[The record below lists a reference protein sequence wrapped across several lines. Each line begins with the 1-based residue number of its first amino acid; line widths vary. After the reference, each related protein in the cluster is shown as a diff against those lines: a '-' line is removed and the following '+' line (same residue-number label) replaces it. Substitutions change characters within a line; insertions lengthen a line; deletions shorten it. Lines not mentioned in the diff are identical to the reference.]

1 MHSISPHLVL
11 QSCFYNFTLSPSK
24 PQMREGTIRLS
35 LTGGIHRP
43 SGPHGRAMPVTPS
56 RQGGARAGGTAV
68 LGPVPVPGLR
78 RRIPLP
84 LSFSLTFQPP
94 LILCLALCTRS
105 AWNKGLP
112 SKRDNLQTCHRHF
125 RLVIQ
130 DRHRFFISVSARV
143 RAEMSQHK
151 AFPVLLLFYS
161 SKNVFRIV
169 SPYLGPCR
177 GWSTKPLPGWQLP
190 LAVNTPFCFD
200 VLGCRFTLS
209 LSQSSGW

>member
-11 QSCFYNFTLSPSK
+11 QSCFCNFTLSPSK

-84 LSFSLTFQPP
+84 LSFSFDISTPPYPLFGALHSVCMEQRPTLQKGQPSDMPQTFPP
-94 LILCLALCTRS
+94 GDTRPSSFLYLSLGSSSGRNEPTQSLPCPSPIL
-105 AWNKGLP
+105 
-112 SKRDNLQTCHRHF
+112 
-125 RLVIQ
+125 LVQ
-130 DRHRFFISVSARV
+130 KCFQNR
-143 RAEMSQHK
+143 
-151 AFPVLLLFYS
+151 
-161 SKNVFRIV
+161 
-169 SPYLGPCR
+169 
-177 GWSTKPLPGWQLP
+177 
-190 LAVNTPFCFD
+190 LAVSRAVSRLEYETLTGLAPPSCRQYPF
-200 VLGCRFTLS
+200 LL
-209 LSQSSGW
+209 